1 MDIRVSQESKILLG
15 IITSIRSNGDIISLI
30 NLVGGEVGSIGN
42 GPKVRDEWGIDISD
56 SSPVD
61 SEEELE
67 VSLVTDVDVVAYGM
81 SLELFTGHSTF
92 GLT

>member
-1 MDIRVSQESKILLG
+1 
-15 IITSIRSNGDIISLI
+15 
-30 NLVGGEVGSIGN
+30 
-42 GPKVRDEWGIDISD
+42 VRDEWGIDISD

-61 SEEELE
+61 SEKELE
-67 VSLVTDVDVVAYGM
+67 VSLVVLLEQFLLAYGM